1 MDLRSILMHLQCELV
16 AERSLVN
23 PLDIS
28 WLQYDVLLQL
38 DREHEMLPSKL
49 SLVMGIS
56 RTKLS
61 KALKSLKVMG
71 YVRQTPSKSD
81 GRELRTSIT
90 ESGRRLLED
99 ISLQHT
105 SLYETAIRSMTKD
118 ELEVFARLSEKL
130 SSSLKQQRIASHA

>member
-38 DREHEMLPSKL
+38 DREHEMLPSAL

>member
-38 DREHEMLPSKL
+38 DREHEMLPSEL

-56 RTKLS
+56 RCLLYTSPSPRDLS
-61 KALKSLKVMG
+61 TSRM
-71 YVRQTPSKSD
+71 PSS
-81 GRELRTSIT
+81 
-90 ESGRRLLED
+90 
-99 ISLQHT
+99 
-105 SLYETAIRSMTKD
+105 A
-118 ELEVFARLSEKL
+118 
-130 SSSLKQQRIASHA
+130 

>member
-38 DREHEMLPSKL
+38 DREHEMLPSEL
-49 SLVMGIS
+49 SLVLGIS

>member
-38 DREHEMLPSKL
+38 DREHEMLPSEL

-99 ISLQHT
+99 TSLQHT

>member
-38 DREHEMLPSKL
+38 DREHEMLPSEL

>member
-38 DREHEMLPSKL
+38 DREHEMLPSEL

-99 ISLQHT
+99 ILLQHT